1 MDTKYNE
8 GGISLRTI
16 IKLAIAAFVLIALT
30 VTAYEVTGSNNTA
43 NWQVLQT
50 PGIMGAAEVRVI
62 DTAGY
67 YNTYFGRVW
76 TYPRVEQVEYDK
88 EDAFKVTF
96 NDGGLGTMNALVRYQ
111 LPTTKEGKLALHNQ
125 FNGNTRNIEAAV
137 WAHLNN
143 AMRSTAPIMSASEH
157 QSARQS
163 EFNQLVYDQL
173 NKGLYE
179 TRKISVEQKDQT
191 DSNGKPITVYATE
204 IVTDKNGQPHIAN
217 PSPLANLGIV
227 VIQFSITHIDY
238 DDATKTQFATKK
250 AAFLAA
256 ENSKAQRE
264 KEVQERL
271 MVEEKGRRE
280 KAEAE
285 SKALKQKAEE
295 VINAQREKEV
305 AELNAQR
312 EKTVAETNARRE
324 LAVAQLGKEQAEVK
338 ANQEK
343 MVAQTAAEREL
354 EVARLNKQA
363 AEENAKK
370 QIALA
375 KAQEES
381 LKIAGAIS
389 EKDRVLA
396 EIEREK
402 AIGVARELSKI
413 AVPTTVINSG
423 GSSNGSNSS
432 SAMDNLISLTLM
444 EKLNALP
451 AKK

>member
-1 MDTKYNE
+1 MNTDNQ
-8 GGISLRTI
+8 GGISIRSI
-16 IKLAIAAFVLIALT
+16 VKLAIGAFVLIALA
-30 VTAYEVTGSNNTA
+30 VSAYELTGSNNTA

-50 PGIMGAAEVRVI
+50 PGGSVSVI

-67 YNTYFGRVW
+67 YNTWFGRVW

-88 EDAFKVTF
+88 NDSFKVTF

-125 FNGNTRNIEAAV
+125 FNGNTTNIEAAV

-179 TRKISVEQKDQT
+179 TRKISIEQKDQT

-217 PSPLANLGIV
+217 PSPLAQLGIT

-271 MVEEKGRRE
+271 MVEERGRRE
-280 KAEAE
+280 KAENEAQANKE
-285 SKALKQKAEE
+285 KATAVIQAQK
-295 VINAQREKEV
+295 EKEV
-305 AELNAQR
+305 AELRANQ
-312 EKTVAETNARRE
+312 EKIVAETNAAK
-324 LAVAQLGKEQAEVK
+324 LVAVALQTKAEAETRAAQDK
-338 ANQEK
+338 S
-343 MVAQTAAEREL
+343 VAETAAARDFA
-354 EVARLNKQA
+354 VAKLQRQA
-363 AEENAKK
+363 AEEQAAK
-370 QIALA
+370 QVALA

-381 LKIAGAIS
+381 LKVAGAIS
-389 EKDRVLA
+389 ERERVLA

-413 AVPTTVINSG
+413 AVPTTVI
-423 GSSNGSNSS
+423 SNGASANSQGS
-432 SAMDNLISLTLM
+432 ASTAMDNLISITLM

-451 AKK
+451 KKN